1 MREIVKDKGR
11 ADARFRFWNWSDFF
25 LFEALVLRIL
35 REREEKYSNNFAVWE
50 MLFNFVVGKRE

>member
-1 MREIVKDKGR
+1 MLKIRAGWTLVFGFGIGR
-11 ADARFRFWNWSDFF
+11 IC

>member
-1 MREIVKDKGR
+1 MFGFGIGR
-11 ADARFRFWNWSDFF
+11 IY

>member
-1 MREIVKDKGR
+1 MAGR
-11 ADARFRFWNWSDFF
+11 TLVFGFGIGRIC

-35 REREEKYSNNFAVWE
+35 RKREEKYSNNFAVWE

>member
-11 ADARFRFWNWSDFF
+11 ADARFRFWDWSN
-25 LFEALVLRIL
+25 LFETLVLRIL

-50 MLFNFVVGKRE
+50 MFCSFVVGKQE